1 MKTSSAFSFFFRL
14 AVWSL
19 CLILLCPPVL
29 SGRAAHSSNIIPV
42 TTTIQEAINAALD
55 GDTILIPATLY
66 IESLTINKSLT
77 LVSLPGEGGN
87 MATIWPNGNDRIMTV
102 QSGHDL
108 ILKDLVLSGGF
119 YQGPGTNE
127 GGAVNIP
134 NGTLT
139 IDNCLIYGNEG
150 YYGGAVR
157 QSGTGGVIVQ
167 NGSKIY
173 NNHAIFDGGGILADG
188 SISLTDF
195 TLEYNEADRHG
206 GGVCVMGD
214 QFTALRGKFTG
225 NVAAE
230 NGGGVYINKNAA
242 VDQVEFIN
250 NTAGRNGGGIFQWD
264 GNDGFSVIIQY
275 STFDGNKA
283 GLTGGALSVDQGAV
297 TSISQ
302 SLFKNNE
309 VDTKSATDPKG
320 GAIYFA
326 DTSWGHTL
334 TISNTSFISN
344 SLNCECSYP
353 SGGGLYAETSLS
365 GMVSLDGDMFMNN
378 DGWLGGGL
386 YADKVIINRT
396 TFQGNTGGSG
406 AGAYLTEASQIKK
419 SAFLQNSVENAGG
432 GVYVKDSALGFS
444 LEDTKF
450 IGNSGGHD
458 SGGAMYVNA
467 QIITMRNVAVA
478 DTQVIAGSAISFNNA
493 DSTISLYHLT
503 LNDTHLAGGAR
514 TGTYGIHVKGPT
526 IVNIWNSMITTHE
539 VGVQIDLN
547 STCLLDHTLW
557 FGNLKN
563 IDGEGDSS
571 DISPIASD
579 PAYEVDRYH
588 IMPTSGA
595 IDQGVNRFTYTD
607 IDGNSRD
614 SLPDI
619 GADEFRVRIYLPHI
633 TR

>member
-1 MKTSSAFSFFFRL
+1 MKTSSAFSVYFRL
-14 AVWSL
+14 VVWSL
-19 CLILLCPPVL
+19 CLIFLCLPVL
-29 SGRAAHSSNIIPV
+29 SRGAAWSMNTIP
-42 TTTIQEAINAALD
+42 TFTTIQDAIDAAQE
-55 GDTILIPATLY
+55 GDTVSIPAALY
-66 IESLTINKSLT
+66 IESLTIDKSLT

-119 YQGPGTNE
+119 YQDPGTNE
-127 GGAVNIP
+127 GGAVYIP

-139 IDNCLIYGNEG
+139 IDNCLIYGNQG

-157 QSGTGGVIVQ
+157 QSGTGGVIIQ

-173 NNHAIFDGGGILADG
+173 NNHAVFDGGGILADG

-195 TLEYNEADRHG
+195 TLEYNQADRHG
-206 GGVCVMGD
+206 GGVSVMGD

-230 NGGGVYINKNAA
+230 NGGGVNINKNAA

-250 NTAGRNGGGIFQWD
+250 NTAGTNGGGIFQWN
-264 GNDGFSVIIQY
+264 GSNDLSVIIQH
-275 STFDGNKA
+275 STFYGNKA
-283 GLTGGALSVDQGAV
+283 GLTGGALSVYQGA
-297 TSISQ
+297 TTTITQ
-302 SLFKNNE
+302 TEFTNNE
-309 VDTKSATDPKG
+309 VDTNNTTDPKG
-320 GAIYFA
+320 GAVYFS
-326 DTSWGHTL
+326 DNSLGHTL
-334 TISNTSFISN
+334 TINNTSFISN
-344 SLNCECSYP
+344 SLNCACSWP

-365 GMVSLDGDMFMNN
+365 GAVSLTGDMFMNN
-378 DGWLGGGL
+378 DSWLGGGL

-396 TFQGNTGGSG
+396 TFQGNSGGSG
-406 AGAYLTEASQIKK
+406 AGAYLTGASQIKK
-419 SAFLQNSVENAGG
+419 SAFLQNSVVNAGG
-432 GVYVKDSALGFS
+432 GVTITDSAPSLS

-450 IGNSGGHD
+450 IGNSGGFNL
-458 SGGAMYVNA
+458 GGAMFVNA
-467 QIITMRNVAVA
+467 QNITMRNVAVA
-478 DTQVIAGSAISFNNA
+478 DTQVLSGSAISFNNA
-493 DSTISLYHLT
+493 DSTISLFHLT

-526 IVNIWNSMITTHE
+526 IVNIWNSMITNHE

-547 STCLLDHTLW
+547 SACLLDHTLW

-588 IMPTSGA
+588 IMSTSGA

-619 GADEFRVRIYLPHI
+619 GVDEFRVRIFLSHI